1 MADAVGVSTQTA
13 QLARMGRRV
22 DAETAGRHA
31 RFAASLAV
39 NDLMSERSVTEV
51 VAKWGQPNFVSV
63 GGEWFTAWLAIA
75 ESKQLRLNVPM
86 GWGVCSGR
94 LTALCRHPIR

>member
-1 MADAVGVSTQTA
+1 MGVSSGQA

-22 DAETAGRHA
+22 DADTAARHA

-63 GGEWFTAWLAIA
+63 GGE
-75 ESKQLRLNVPM
+75 SRQLL
-86 GWGVCSGR
+86 GR
-94 LTALCRHPIR
+94 LL